1 MFLNFL
7 RGMTVCVW
15 PAIDY
20 ELVDVRERG
29 LLRGQ
34 VLNAGC
40 GWRTVDH
47 LVDGV
52 LTNQDIR
59 WPGDNRTHVHIWS
72 PIHQIP
78 RPDNTFD
85 CVLCIAVL
93 EHVENPFE
101 VVAELFRVT
110 KPGGCVVASVPF
122 LQPEHKV
129 PTDFQR
135 YTRDGIEAL
144 FTRHG
149 FAASEVKALFSVYH
163 TLHWLTSEWL
173 HMKDTLLFRAARV
186 LFLPP
191 LALMARRSSLVS
203 DKVASAFRIVATK
216 PHE

>member
-1 MFLNFL
+1 MNLIAAAFLNFL
-7 RGMTVCVW
+7 RRMTVYVW
-15 PAIDY
+15 PPIDF
-20 ELVDVRERG
+20 ELVDIRERG

-40 GWRTVDH
+40 GLRTVEH
-47 LVDGV
+47 LIDGV
-52 LTNQDIR
+52 LTNQDIK
-59 WPGDNRTHVHIWS
+59 WPGDKRRHVHIWS

-93 EHVENPFE
+93 EHVKNPEE
-101 VVAELFRVT
+101 VVAELFHVT
-110 KPGGCVVASVPF
+110 KHGGCVVASIPF

-149 FAASEVKALFSVYH
+149 FI
-163 TLHWLTSEWL
+163 
-173 HMKDTLLFRAARV
+173 AR
-186 LFLPP
+186 
-191 LALMARRSSLVS
+191 
-203 DKVASAFRIVATK
+203 K
-216 PHE
+216 